1 MGVCPNRDGDGSS
14 KAKVGQLDASLL
26 VDQEVLWLEVTVH
39 DAPPVTEQDG
49 LKDLVEI
56 ALGGGRR
63 KRGGRGGKR
72 EKRKEVEKRGIK
84 KGEKRGWEEETFKV
98 DHHFEATSSINEKKI
113 NNINNKYNF

>member
-56 ALGGGRR
+56 ALGGGEEKEVGGGERK
-63 KRGGRGGKR
+63 KRGKRWRRGELR
-72 EKRKEVEKRGIK
+72 RGK
-84 KGEKRGWEEETFKV
+84 KGMGGR
-98 DHHFEATSSINEKKI
+98 DIQS
-113 NNINNKYNF
+113 